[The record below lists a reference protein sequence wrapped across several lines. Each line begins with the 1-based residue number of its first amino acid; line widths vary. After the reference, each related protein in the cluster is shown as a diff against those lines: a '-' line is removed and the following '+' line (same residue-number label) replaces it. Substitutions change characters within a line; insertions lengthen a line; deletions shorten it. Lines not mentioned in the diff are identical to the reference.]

1 MSGCPWRLGVSLRW
15 SAIGMAMLVVL
26 LSACAARPH
35 KIEAEYVSELNYDR
49 RSCDELQDEQL
60 RLVEALNHAARS
72 QKTARRWDIVAVV
85 AIGLPVSSLSGMNR
99 ASEIARLKGEWAA
112 VLSVAERKSC
122 DLPMLPDPTLKPKR
136 RFFAGDRASASQPE
150 PATETADQ

>member
-1 MSGCPWRLGVSLRW
+1 MIERRGVSMRW
-15 SAIGMAMLVVL
+15 SMAGMIIVML
-26 LSACAARPH
+26 LSGCAARPH

-49 RSCDELQDEQL
+49 RSCDELRDEQF

-112 VLSVAERKSC
+112 VLSVAQRKSC
-122 DLPMLPDPTLKPKR
+122 DLQVLPDPTLKPRR
-136 RFFAGDRASASQPE
+136 RFFATDDASPPHAESAPEAS
-150 PATETADQ
+150 DQ